1 MSDGKVIIE
10 TLLDETGIDDGIDN
24 IKSLCKKGS
33 EIALKSIAGV
43 SAAIT
48 GVLGYSVKVGSS
60 FESAMSQVGAVSGAT
75 GTDLESLTEKAQEMG
90 AKTKFSATEAAN
102 AMNYMAMAGWKTED
116 MLNGIEGIMNLAAAS
131 GEDLATTSDIVTDAL
146 TAFGLTA
153 QDSTH
158 FADIM
163 AAASSN
169 ANTNVSMMGETFK
182 YVAPVAGALGYSAE
196 DCATA
201 IGLMAN
207 SGIKSSQA
215 GTSLRSIMNRLAS
228 PTSEVSEAMEALG
241 LSITNSDGS
250 MKDLNTLMKEMRQ
263 SFSGLSE
270 AEKAQYASSI
280 AGTEAMSGL
289 LAIVS
294 ASDSDFEKLTSAI
307 YNCDGTAAQM
317 AETMQ
322 DNLTGKLDNLES
334 AAESFGISVYKHI
347 EQPLKEM
354 AEKGTD
360 YMNQLTD
367 ALEEGGLEGAAA
379 AAGDIIANIV
389 TGIAQKAPDVINSAV
404 TVIKSF
410 IEGIKNN
417 KDQLLE
423 AAGSIVEALATGIAD
438 LLPESVGSAI
448 KNVFGELKKSA
459 TDGGIKK
466 GLETLKTLFDNLM
479 KSLGKF
485 INSVGPAVVKVLDFI
500 GEHLDV
506 IGPIVAGV
514 ITAFLTFKKVTT
526 ILETV
531 TKVVK
536 VFGITLN
543 ATPIGLIVSAVAG
556 LAAALALLPSAY
568 DTAKESASKFTD
580 SQQEII
586 DKAAEAKTKCEEQ
599 KTALVDSYAEIEA
612 KYADATSLA
621 SNLASMVDENGNI
634 YAGYEDQASS
644 ICDQLNNLLGLNL
657 QVQDGTITN
666 YKEIMDSLDQIIEK
680 KKAEALIDA
689 GESAYAEAKQNTVQV
704 WKDYTEAVE
713 LEKQKK
719 EELKTAEE
727 ELAKAQEVFNS
738 TQVQSLKYLN
748 PGAYATYKSAVDTAQ
763 GAVDGLK
770 DSVAT
775 ASQAVKDN
783 EDAVAQNKATIENYE
798 AVQAAIASGSM
809 EEMTAATERMSAGF
823 LTAENASQGS
833 LERQVETYQN
843 ALNSMKEAQANGM
856 AGISDDQITYYQQL
870 VWNAQTELAKLTDA
884 TGQSAS
890 DAANSFL
897 TNFASTP
904 DQAAT
909 LAANITPS
917 MINSI
922 ISADLNGQLS
932 SQAQQGVS
940 SFISGLSGLDEQTRS
955 AMANAVTPMLTEL
968 QNANPEIYN
977 AAAENANSLLNAII
991 TILDI
996 HSPSRAVAS
1005 LFNMAGAGA
1014 TQGLTESQGE
1024 ATSTASTFA
1033 SSILNQLTTA
1043 LSTMATRP
1051 VNTIQQMI
1059 TKMKQVFTSSQLPT
1073 VARQVA
1079 NTTWGNMQSALASGI
1094 SRVQSATTSV
1104 CNAAKTALENAGMYD
1119 AARQVGQ
1126 NFGDGLKQGIQDRS
1140 NEIATQAAQTVRNAI
1155 NAANKEQN
1163 AHSPAKE
1170 TIKVGHNF
1178 ADGAIVG
1185 IQDRESEI
1193 TKTAGGLVGKALN
1206 AVQSSALITKLR
1218 SAMDNVT
1225 GRVSN
1230 AMLLNTQGTTSGAQ
1244 TGTSPVYQTINI
1256 NQPVKSPVE
1265 TSRELRKVA
1274 RELAFIK

>member
-1 MSDGKVIIE
+1 MSDGKITIE
-10 TLLDETGIDDGIDN
+10 TLLDETGIDEGITN

-43 SAAIT
+43 STAIA
-48 GVLGYSVKVGSS
+48 GVLGYSVKVGSD
-60 FESAMSQVGAVSGAT
+60 FEAAMSQVSAVSGAT

-90 AKTKFSATEAAN
+90 AKTKFSATEAAE
-102 AMNYMAMAGWKTED
+102 AMNYMAMAGWKTGD
-116 MLNGIEGIMNLAAAS
+116 MLDGIEGIMNLAAAS

-146 TAFGLTA
+146 TAFGLSA
-153 QDSTH
+153 EDSTH

-215 GTSLRSIMNRLAS
+215 GTSLRSIMNRLAA
-228 PTSEVSEAMEALG
+228 PTSEVSEAMSALG

-250 MKDLNTLMKEMRQ
+250 MKDLNTLMKDMRQ

-270 AEKAQYASSI
+270 AEKAQYASAI

-289 LAIVS
+289 LAIVG
-294 ASDSDFEKLTSAI
+294 ASDSDFDKLTSAI
-307 YNCDGTAAQM
+307 YSCDGTAAQM

-322 DNLTGKLDNLES
+322 DNLSGKFTIMKS
-334 AAESFGISVYKHI
+334 AAEGFGIAVYNHI

-354 AEKGTD
+354 VEKGTD
-360 YMNQLTD
+360 YINQLSD
-367 ALEEGGLEGAAA
+367 ALEKGGLEGAAA
-379 AAGDIIANIV
+379 AAGDIIADIV

-410 IEGIKNN
+410 IEGVKKN

-423 AAGSIVEALATGIAD
+423 AAGSIVEALVTGIAD
-438 LLPESVGSAI
+438 LLPESVGDAI

-479 KSLGKF
+479 KSLGKL
-485 INSVGPAVVKVLDFI
+485 INTIGPAVVKVLDFI

-506 IGPIVAGV
+506 IGPIVTGV
-514 ITAFLTFKKVTT
+514 ITAFMTFKKVTT
-526 ILETV
+526 IMETV

-568 DTAKESASKFTD
+568 DSAKESAAKFSE
-580 SQQEII
+580 SQQAII
-586 DKAAEAKTKCEEQ
+586 DKAAETKTKTEEQ
-599 KTALVDSYAEIEA
+599 KNALVDTYAEIQSQ
-612 KYADATSLA
+612 YADATTLA
-621 SNLASMVDENGNI
+621 ANLASMVDENGHI
-634 YAGYEDQASS
+634 YEGYEDEATS
-644 ICDQLNNLLGLNL
+644 ICDQLNNLLGLDL
-657 QVQDGTITN
+657 QVQDGTISN
-666 YKEIMDSLDQIIEK
+666 YKEIIDSLDQIIAK
-680 KKAEALIDA
+680 KQAEALVDA

-704 WKDYTEAVE
+704 WEDYNAALDLEKEKKEALQQAEDELKQKEQSRADAEAAGLLTSVGAWKAYDDAVNEAQGKVDGAKQAVDEASEAV
-713 LEKQKK
+713 
-719 EELKTAEE
+719 A
-727 ELAKAQEVFNS
+727 A
-738 TQVQSLKYLN
+738 
-748 PGAYATYKSAVDTAQ
+748 
-763 GAVDGLK
+763 
-770 DSVAT
+770 
-775 ASQAVKDN
+775 N
-783 EDAVAQNKATIENYE
+783 EDAVAQNQATIKNYE
-798 AVQAAIASGSM
+798 ALQSAIASGSM
-809 EEMTAATERMSAGF
+809 AEMTAAAENMSQGF
-823 LTAENASQGS
+823 LTAETASKGS
-833 LERQVETYQN
+833 LERQVETYQS
-843 ALNSMKEAQANGM
+843 ALDSMRAAQADGM
-856 AGISDDQITYYQQL
+856 SGISDDQIIQYQQL
-870 VWNAQTELAKLTDA
+870 VWNAQTELSKLTDA
-884 TGQSAS
+884 TGQSAT

-922 ISADLNGQLS
+922 VSADLNGQLS
-932 SQAQQGVS
+932 AQAQQGAS
-940 SFISGLSGLDEQTRS
+940 SFLSGLSGLDEQTRA
-955 AMANAVTPMLTEL
+955 AMANAVAPMLTEL
-968 QNANPEIYN
+968 QNASPDIYN

-1024 ATSTASTFA
+1024 ATNTASSFA
-1033 SSILNQLTTA
+1033 SNILTQLTTA
-1043 LSTMATRP
+1043 LSTQATRP

-1079 NTTWGNMQSALASGI
+1079 NNTWGYMQNALLSGI
-1094 SRVQSATTSV
+1094 ARVQSAAQSI
-1104 CNAAKTALENAGMYD
+1104 CDAAKTALNNAGMYD
-1119 AARQVGQ
+1119 AARQVGH
-1126 NFGDGLKQGIQDRS
+1126 NFGDGLSQGIQDKS
-1140 NEIATQAAQTVRNAI
+1140 NQIATQAAQTVRNAI

-1185 IQDRESEI
+1185 IKDRESEI

-1206 AVQSSALITKLR
+1206 AVQSSALVTKLR
-1218 SAMDNVT
+1218 SAMDSVT
-1225 GRVSN
+1225 GKVSN
-1230 AMLLNTQGTTSGAQ
+1230 AMLLNAQGV
-1244 TGTSPVYQTINI
+1244 TGGVQAGSSPVYQTINI